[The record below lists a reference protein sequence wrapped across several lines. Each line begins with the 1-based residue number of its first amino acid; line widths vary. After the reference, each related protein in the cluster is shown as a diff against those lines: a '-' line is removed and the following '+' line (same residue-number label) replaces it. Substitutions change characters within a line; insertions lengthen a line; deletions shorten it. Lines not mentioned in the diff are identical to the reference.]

1 MYNKDRYNKNKE
13 KICQQQKAYRER
25 NKEKI
30 AIKRKE
36 YKANRKEIIKEYN
49 AKSWPKYYAKNKEKI
64 LAKTKLKRSI
74 NIENERLK
82 SIKYYHANKDKLK
95 ISAKKYREN
104 NRGFIYTLNR
114 IRKNKM
120 NKHQTPS
127 WSDKDLINIVYMQ
140 AKRISQ
146 IEGIQYH
153 VDHIIPL
160 NGKLVSGL
168 HVINNLQIITAKDNI
183 SKHNKF
189 TL

>member
-1 MYNKDRYNKNKE
+1 MSDKDKLRSKLWYENNKE
-13 KICQQQKAYRER
+13 KVAAKAKEKYLANREER
-25 NKEKI
+25 ILKMKERYKNNKEDYAAKARI
-30 AIKRKE
+30 YRLANKE
-36 YKANRKEIIKEYN
+36 YLKAKKDEWCDQNRGHRIIK
-49 AKSWPKYYAKNKEKI
+49 AM
-64 LAKTKLKRSI
+64 
-74 NIENERLK
+74 
-82 SIKYYHANKDKLK
+82 
-95 ISAKKYREN
+95 
-104 NRGFIYTLNR
+104 
-114 IRKNKM
+114 IRKNKI

-127 WSDKDLINIVYMQ
+127 WSDKDSINIVYMQ